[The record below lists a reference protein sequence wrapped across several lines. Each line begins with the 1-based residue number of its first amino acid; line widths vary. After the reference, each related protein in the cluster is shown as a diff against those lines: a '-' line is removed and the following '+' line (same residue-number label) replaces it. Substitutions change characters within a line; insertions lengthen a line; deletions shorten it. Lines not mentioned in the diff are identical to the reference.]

1 MAIRKGSCEVE
12 NMRVLIADDHA
23 AVRQSLA
30 QALEWAS
37 DVEVVGEAP
46 DGAAAVRLTQEL
58 QPDIVI
64 MDIVMPQLD
73 GIEATRRIVRD
84 CPRVHVIG
92 LSVHAS
98 KAYAARMLEA
108 GASACVLKD
117 GDTETLLHAME
128 AASNGRAPVSD
139 EITPC
144 DTCN

>member
-1 MAIRKGSCEVE
+1 
-12 NMRVLIADDHA
+12 MRVLIADDHA

-46 DGAAAVRLTQEL
+46 DGNSAVRLTREL

-73 GIEATRRIVRD
+73 GIEATRRIVHD
-84 CPRVHVIG
+84 CPQVHVIG

-108 GASACVLKD
+108 GASAYVLKD
-117 GDTETLLHAME
+117 GDVDPLLHAME
-128 AASNGRAPVSD
+128 AASGGGATLG
-139 EITPC
+139 EQIAPC
-144 DTCN
+144 DADHWS